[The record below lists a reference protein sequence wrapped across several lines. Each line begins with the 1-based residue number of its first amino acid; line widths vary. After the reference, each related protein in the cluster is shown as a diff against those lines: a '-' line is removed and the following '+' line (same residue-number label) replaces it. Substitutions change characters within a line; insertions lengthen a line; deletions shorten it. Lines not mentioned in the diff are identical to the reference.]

1 MNDRYIAFDVETP
14 NYANDRISA
23 IGITVVENGSITDD
37 FYSLVNPEVH
47 FDPFNIRLTGIT
59 PEMAADQ
66 PTFPELWKMIE
77 PVIGSGL
84 LIAHNAPFDMG
95 VLAQCLNDYGIEWHP
110 FTYYACTCAMGR
122 ACYPQLQ
129 NHKLNTLCDYL
140 NLNLDHHN
148 AGSDSRACAELLLD
162 YMHHGVQPNRFL
174 RRYDLAQRHTLRVP
188 PKAKPSETTT
198 QLLALKDLLST
209 ITADDELSES
219 EVLSLQTWMSQNLA
233 LRGNF
238 PFDKIFE
245 TVGGALED
253 GILEDAELQAMLL
266 LFEQITDPVANSCS
280 CDCFD
285 ISGKA
290 FCLTG
295 EFEFGDRSSVEATL
309 YQKGGIPVS
318 SVTRKTDCVIVGS
331 KGSDAWSNGNYGTKL
346 KKALELQ
353 AKGLPIQIV
362 KEQDICNLL
371 SNRGG

>member
-23 IGITVVENGSITDD
+23 IGITVVENGRITYD
-37 FYSLVNPEVH
+37 FYSLVNSEVH

-59 PEMAADQ
+59 PEMVADQ
-66 PTFPELWKMIE
+66 PAFPELWEKIA
-77 PVIGSGL
+77 PVMGSGL

-95 VLAQCLNDYGIEWHP
+95 VLAQCLNDYGIEWQP
-110 FTYYACTCAMGR
+110 FTYYACTCVMGR

-129 NHKLNTLCDYL
+129 NHKLNTLCNYL
-140 NLNLDHHN
+140 NLNLDHHH
-148 AGSDSRACAELLLD
+148 AGSDSHACAELLLD
-162 YMHHGVQPNRFL
+162 YMHHGLQPDRFL
-174 RRYDLAQRHTLRVP
+174 RRYDLAQRRTLRMP

-219 EVLSLQTWMSQNLA
+219 EVLSLQTWMNENLA

-245 TVGGALED
+245 TVGGTLED

-266 LFEQITDPVANSCS
+266 LFGQITDPVANTCS

-285 ISGKA
+285 INGKT

-295 EFEFGDRSSVEATL
+295 EFEFGDRSSVESAL
-309 YQKGGIPVS
+309 SQKGGIPVS
-318 SVTRKTDCVIVGS
+318 SVTRKIDCVIVGS
-331 KGSDAWSNGNYGTKL
+331 RGSDAWSSGNYGTKV

-353 AKGLPIQIV
+353 AKGHPIQIV

-371 SNRGG
+371 SN

>member
-1 MNDRYIAFDVETP
+1 MNDRYIVFDVETP

-37 FYSLVNPEVH
+37 FYSLVNPQVH

-59 PEMAADQ
+59 PEIVADQ
-66 PTFPELWKMIE
+66 SKFPKLWEKIA
-77 PVIGSGL
+77 PVMGSGL
-84 LIAHNAPFDMG
+84 LIAHNAPFDIG
-95 VLAQCLNDYGIEWHP
+95 VLAQCLNDYGIEWQP
-110 FTYYACTCAMGR
+110 FTYYACTCVMGR

-148 AGSDSRACAELLLD
+148 AGSDSRASAELLLD
-162 YMHHGVQPNRFL
+162 YMHHGLHPDRFL
-174 RRYDLAQRHTLRVP
+174 RRYDLVQHRTLQVP
-188 PKAKPSETTT
+188 PKAKPSETTK
-198 QLLALKDLLST
+198 QLLVLKDLLST

-219 EVLSLQTWMSQNLA
+219 EILSLQTWMNQNLA

-245 TVGGALED
+245 TVSGALED
-253 GILEDAELQAMLL
+253 GALEDTELQTMLL
-266 LFEQITDPVANSCS
+266 LFEQITDPVANTCS

-285 ISGKA
+285 INGKT

-295 EFEFGDRSSVEATL
+295 EFEFGDRSSVETAL
-309 YQKGGIPVS
+309 YQKGGIPVA
-318 SVTRKTDCVIVGS
+318 SVTRKTDCVVVGS
-331 KGSDAWSNGNYGTKL
+331 KGSDAWSNGNYGTKV

-353 AKGLPIQIV
+353 AKGMAIQIV

-371 SNRGG
+371 SN